1 MSNAGAHRL
10 VIDGSY
16 ASWREQA
23 LHALGAN
30 WAPEEVAW
38 VGADGASRQ
47 GDTQIA
53 LDGLFA
59 QEAGADDQETPRSS
73 SGNAC
78 DRGAND
84 EMGKAGTDDANAAS
98 RSSAASAPPA
108 RPVIRVSKA
117 FAELMQDAALY
128 RSPQRWDHLYR
139 ALWRWHH
146 DDRAAAS
153 PADEDGARLY
163 AMAKAVRRAKHDMI
177 AYVRFHRRAADSEPE
192 YLAWYEPDHDV
203 LPWAA
208 DHFAK
213 RMGASTWCIA
223 TPAGAAFWDGIAL
236 RFSDTPIDATARAT
250 LRADASADDIEPL
263 WLAYYRSIFNPAR
276 LNESALHQHMP
287 VRFWKGLPEAN
298 LIPAM
303 VADARNGARR
313 VGQAQAVGDM
323 GGKPVMVDARRA
335 QPQRDA
341 PSSLDQCR
349 RCDLWRNAT
358 HGVPGSGPSSARIM
372 LIGEQPGDQEDLA
385 GKAFVG
391 PAGRILNEALERAGV
406 AREDVYLTNAVK
418 HFKWIP
424 RGKRRMHKTPAQRE
438 VDACLYWLDQ
448 ELDRIRP
455 PVIVT
460 LGATALRAMLRRP
473 VHMQDYLDQSV
484 KLGEAWLVATWHPS
498 YALRVNDEAER
509 ESVIAAITKALVR
522 ARKLAAKDT

>member
-1 MSNAGAHRL
+1 
-10 VIDGSY
+10 
-16 ASWREQA
+16 
-23 LHALGAN
+23 
-30 WAPEEVAW
+30 
-38 VGADGASRQ
+38 
-47 GDTQIA
+47 
-53 LDGLFA
+53 
-59 QEAGADDQETPRSS
+59 
-73 SGNAC
+73 
-78 DRGAND
+78 
-84 EMGKAGTDDANAAS
+84 
-98 RSSAASAPPA
+98 
-108 RPVIRVSKA
+108 
-117 FAELMQDAALY
+117 
-128 RSPQRWDHLYR
+128 
-139 ALWRWHH
+139 
-146 DDRAAAS
+146 
-153 PADEDGARLY
+153 
-163 AMAKAVRRAKHDMI
+163 
-177 AYVRFHRRAADSEPE
+177 
-192 YLAWYEPDHDV
+192 
-203 LPWAA
+203 
-208 DHFAK
+208 
-213 RMGASTWCIA
+213 
-223 TPAGAAFWDGIAL
+223 
-236 RFSDTPIDATARAT
+236 
-250 LRADASADDIEPL
+250 
-263 WLAYYRSIFNPAR
+263 
-276 LNESALHQHMP
+276 MP

-323 GGKPVMVDARRA
+323 GGKPVAVDAQRA

-341 PSSLDQCR
+341 PTSLDQCR

-406 AREDVYLTNAVK
+406 AREDIYLTNAVK

-460 LGATALRAMLRRP
+460 LGATALRAMVRRP
-473 VHMQDYLDQSV
+473 IHMQDYLDQSV

-522 ARKLAAKDT
+522 ARKLAAKDG